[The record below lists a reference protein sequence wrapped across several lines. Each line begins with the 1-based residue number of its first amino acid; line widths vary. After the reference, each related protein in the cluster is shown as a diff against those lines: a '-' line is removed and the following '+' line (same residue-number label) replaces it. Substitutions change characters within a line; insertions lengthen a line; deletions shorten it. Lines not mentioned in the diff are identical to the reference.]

1 MELGRSPFGHAFVE
15 PAPASPPSPVSDPAS
30 AAGEGGLE
38 LLAPQALRHTSAP
51 HTSAPHTHDVL
62 TRQAARDITD
72 WFRFEMSKREAGSRS
87 GS

>member
-30 AAGEGGLE
+30 AAVGGLE

-51 HTSAPHTHDVL
+51 YTHDAL
-62 TRQAARDITD
+62 TRQAARDITE
-72 WFRFEMSKREAGSRS
+72 WFRLEMSKREAGSRS